1 VPTCPGE
8 TPTGD
13 AAAGELPVGVPAEGV
28 APAEGAAT
36 DPTDALDTDSL
47 FEAAAVGVG
56 WVGSAEVD
64 EDAVG
69 AGLAFGAWLPQAAT
83 RTPTSRTTTSG
94 RARTSTSHAS
104 LRAHPTG
111 SACADARP

>member
-1 VPTCPGE
+1 M
-8 TPTGD
+8 TPTGEATAD
-13 AAAGELPVGVPAEGV
+13 ELPVGVPGEGV
-28 APAEGAAT
+28 APAEGAAA
-36 DPTDALDTDSL
+36 DPTDALDADSL
-47 FEAAAVGVG
+47 VEAAAVGVG

-83 RTPTSRTTTSG
+83 RTPTRRTTTSG

-104 LRAHPTG
+104 SHASNRLGLR
-111 SACADARP
+111 RR